1 MVICYVSP
9 AGNGCWQSLFGP
21 LARSGARVMG
31 NTPHLHF
38 FPSAR
43 STCLPHRHL
52 KLRCHLPP
60 ASASPPT
67 CPSTGDL
74 YLWWWPHYLPN
85 YPGLNNLSSL
95 KRSSSSC
102 FSSNRVVKLYQVSLC
117 PTSQVQPFP
126 FLLLG
131 SQETSSW
138 LLPAGV
144 VMVSCFVLKRLI
156 LEL

>member
-1 MVICYVSP
+1 MVICYISL
-9 AGNGCWQSLFGP
+9 AGNGCWQSLCWQSLIGP
-21 LARSGARVMG
+21 LARSGAQVMG
-31 NTPHLHF
+31 NTLHLHF

-52 KLRCHLPP
+52 KLSCHLPS

-95 KRSSSSC
+95 KH
-102 FSSNRVVKLYQVSLC
+102 SNRVVKLYQVSLC
-117 PTSQVQPFP
+117 LASQVQPFP

-138 LLPAGV
+138 LLLGGV
-144 VMVSCFVLKRLI
+144 VRVSCFVLKRLI